1 MHNETYRHATLNG
14 IDFAYIDVG
23 QGPVVLCLHGFPDTA
38 HSFDAIAPL
47 LVDAGYRVV
56 APFLRGYAPSSLAAD
71 GDYSMLAV
79 ARDVLAWIDRLG
91 EGPIRVIGHDWGAFA
106 ACTAANIAPD
116 RFERLVLMCV
126 PHMHATTF
134 TLAQM
139 RKSWYVMFFQL
150 PWLPER
156 VVARRDLRFID
167 RLYAAWSP
175 RWQPHDDPAAAVKRS
190 LADAA
195 NLAAALG
202 YYRSMIRGAS
212 REQWEVMRRRT
223 AVDTLYFCGEDDGS
237 VGAEQFARVGECF
250 TAPVELVRMPGVGHF
265 PHRERPVEVTQRLLG
280 FFGGAH

>member
-1 MHNETYRHATLNG
+1 MNPAYRHVTLND

-23 QGPVVLCLHGFPDTA
+23 RGPAVLCLHGFPDTA

-47 LVDAGYRVV
+47 LVDAGYRVI
-56 APFLRGYAPSSLAAD
+56 APFLRGYAPSALAAD

-79 ARDVLAWIDRLG
+79 ARDVLAWIDRINA
-91 EGPIRVIGHDWGAFA
+91 GPIRVVGHDWGAFA
-106 ACTAANIAPD
+106 ACTAANIAPEK
-116 RFERLVLMCV
+116 FERLVLMCV

-156 VVARRDLRFID
+156 VVARHGFKFID

-175 RWQPHDDPAAAVKRS
+175 DWRPDDDPTAAVKRS
-190 LADAA
+190 LADVD
-195 NLAAALG
+195 NLAAALA

-223 AVDTLYFCGEDDGS
+223 AVQTLYFFGEDDGS
-237 VGAEQFARVGECF
+237 VGVEQFARVDECF
-250 TAPVELVRMPGVGHF
+250 TASVELVRMSGVGHF
-265 PHRERPVEVTQRLLG
+265 PHRERPAQVARRLLD
-280 FFGGAH
+280 FFGPAR